1 MVATFR
7 RQTLAGEM
15 LVLQLAIVVVVLVA
29 VAAVSLAQSEATFD
43 RVEGRRVSALAEQ
56 LAANPLVR
64 GQLVLPLPREAL
76 APLVNATQS
85 QSGVTSVTVA
95 DADGQIVSSTDPTA
109 IGEALPLGDG
119 AVEGRGWSGELT
131 LDGGRERVAQVPV
144 LGATRENLGRHLGTV
159 MIGEASPTVWQRL
172 SGASSYLLAYL
183 GIASGLGLAGSLL
196 LARRVKRQTLG
207 LEPREI
213 AGLAEHR
220 EAMLYGI
227 AEGVVALDPQH
238 RLTLVNEMGRRLLD
252 LPEDCVGRSLADLGV
267 EGRLRDVLAG
277 DRDGAADKR
286 DEVVIRHGR
295 VLVMNRMTVRKDGRL
310 LGSVTTLRDR
320 TELARLEREIGSF
333 RSSSELLRAQA
344 HEFANQLHTIS
355 GLIQIGE
362 QEEVVRYIRALNQR
376 RQSLDITLSRRVR
389 DTTVAALLMAKSSQA
404 AERKV
409 HLRISDNT
417 ALDRLTPEDAA
428 DVATVV
434 GNLVDNAVDAAAVG
448 GDVRPEGRGGS
459 WRGSLRGGGGEDRR
473 DGRRSAPDGDRRNGP
488 TDGPGGNRHDSQ
500 PGGREDDRRDSQPG
514 EHDDDQRDDQP
525 GGPDEERRNTHTGG
539 PGETRHDS
547 QPGTPGETRHDS
559 QPGTPGET
567 RHDSQPGTP
576 GETRHDSQP
585 GTPGE
590 TRHDGRPGG
599 RGTPRRGG
607 RPSGPDQERRGGRTG
622 GRDGGPG
629 GGRRD
634 GSRGAWVE
642 VELRQD
648 AASVEIAVRDS
659 GPGVAPELAR
669 EVFSHGFTT
678 KAAQNG
684 ERGIGLAL
692 TRLVC
697 ERHGGEIS
705 VSNTPDG
712 ALFTARM
719 TVSHLTD
726 AVAEGADR

>member
-15 LVLQLAIVVVVLVA
+15 LVLQLAIVVVVLLA
-29 VAAVSLAQSEATFD
+29 VAAVSLAQSETTFN
-43 RVEGRRVSALAEQ
+43 RVEGRRVGALAEQ

-64 GQLVLPLPREAL
+64 SQLVRPAPLEAL
-76 APLVNATQS
+76 APLVNSTQT

-95 DADGQIVSSTDPTA
+95 DADGRIVSSTNPTA
-109 IGEALPLGDG
+109 IGARMALGEG
-119 AVEGRGWSGELT
+119 AAEGRGWSGSQT
-131 LDGGRERVAQVPV
+131 LDGSRQLVAQVPV
-144 LGATRENLGRHLGTV
+144 LGATQENLGQYLGTV
-159 MIGEASPTVWQRL
+159 MIGEADPTVWQRL
-172 SGASSYLLAYL
+172 NGASSYLLAYL

-227 AEGVVALDPQH
+227 AEGVIALDPQH
-238 RLTLVNEMGRRLLD
+238 RLTLANDMGRRLLD
-252 LPEDCVGRSLADLGV
+252 LPEDCVGQSLAELGI
-267 EGRLRDVLAG
+267 EGRLRDVLVG
-277 DRDGAADKR
+277 VRKGAADER
-286 DEVVIRHGR
+286 DEVVIRNGR
-295 VLVMNRMTVRKDGRL
+295 VLVMNRMTVTKDGRP

-355 GLIQIGE
+355 GLIEIGE
-362 QEEVVRYIRALNQR
+362 EDEVVCYIRALNQR

-389 DTTVAALLMAKSSQA
+389 DTAVAALLMAKASLA

-409 HLRISDNT
+409 SLRISDST
-417 ALDRLTPEDAA
+417 ALDRLTPKDAA

-434 GNLVDNAVDAAAVG
+434 GNLVDNAVDAASVVAVT
-448 GDVRPEGRGGS
+448 
-459 WRGSLRGGGGEDRR
+459 GEA
-473 DGRRSAPDGDRRNGP
+473 DG
-488 TDGPGGNRHDSQ
+488 H
-500 PGGREDDRRDSQPG
+500 E
-514 EHDDDQRDDQP
+514 
-525 GGPDEERRNTHTGG
+525 
-539 PGETRHDS
+539 
-547 QPGTPGETRHDS
+547 
-559 QPGTPGET
+559 
-567 RHDSQPGTP
+567 
-576 GETRHDSQP
+576 
-585 GTPGE
+585 
-590 TRHDGRPGG
+590 
-599 RGTPRRGG
+599 
-607 RPSGPDQERRGGRTG
+607 
-622 GRDGGPG
+622 
-629 GGRRD
+629 
-634 GSRGAWVE
+634 AWVE

-648 AASVEIAVRDS
+648 ASSVEIVVRDS

-678 KAAQNG
+678 KAAQEG

-705 VSNTPDG
+705 VTNTPEG
-712 ALFTARM
+712 AMFTARM

-726 AVAEGADR
+726 AVAEGAAR

>member
-1 MVATFR
+1 MVAALR

-15 LVLQLAIVVVVLVA
+15 LVLQLVIVVVLLLA
-29 VAAVSLAQSEATFD
+29 VAAVSLAQSEATFN
-43 RVEGRRVSALAEQ
+43 RVEGRRVVALAEQ
-56 LAANPLVR
+56 LAANPLTR
-64 GQLVLPLPREAL
+64 SQLVRPAPRQAL
-76 APLVNATQS
+76 APLVNSTQT

-95 DADGQIVSSTDPTA
+95 DADGRIVSSTNPTA
-109 IGEALPLGDG
+109 IGAQLPLGEG
-119 AVEGRGWSGELT
+119 VAQGRGWSGSLT
-131 LDGGRERVAQVPV
+131 LDDSRELVAQVPV
-144 LGATRENLGRHLGTV
+144 LGATQENLGRRLGTV
-159 MIGEASPTVWQRL
+159 MIGEADPTVWQRL

-183 GIASGLGLAGSLL
+183 GIASGLGLVGSWL

-227 AEGVVALDPQH
+227 AEGVIALDPQH
-238 RLTLVNEMGRRLLD
+238 RLTLANDMGRRLLD
-252 LPEDCVGRSLADLGV
+252 LPEDCVGRSLTELGI

-277 DRDGAADKR
+277 DGDAHGNGDGGGMGEGDRIRAGDRYGAAGERDDEHGEPGER
-286 DEVVIRHGR
+286 DEVVVRRGR
-295 VLVMNRMTVRKDGRL
+295 VLVMNRMTVVKDGRP

-362 QEEVVRYIRALNQR
+362 QDEVVRYIRALNQR
-376 RQSLDITLSRRVR
+376 RQSLDVTLSLRVR
-389 DTTVAALLMAKSSQA
+389 DTAVAALLMAKSSLA

-409 HLRISDNT
+409 SLRISHGT

-434 GNLVDNAVDAAAVG
+434 GNLVDNAVDAASVAAVA
-448 GDVRPEGRGGS
+448 R
-459 WRGSLRGGGGEDRR
+459 
-473 DGRRSAPDGDRRNGP
+473 APDG
-488 TDGPGGNRHDSQ
+488 HAY
-500 PGGREDDRRDSQPG
+500 
-514 EHDDDQRDDQP
+514 
-525 GGPDEERRNTHTGG
+525 PDE
-539 PGETRHDS
+539 
-547 QPGTPGETRHDS
+547 
-559 QPGTPGET
+559 
-567 RHDSQPGTP
+567 
-576 GETRHDSQP
+576 
-585 GTPGE
+585 
-590 TRHDGRPGG
+590 
-599 RGTPRRGG
+599 
-607 RPSGPDQERRGGRTG
+607 
-622 GRDGGPG
+622 
-629 GGRRD
+629 
-634 GSRGAWVE
+634 AWVE

-648 AASVEIAVRDS
+648 ASSVEIVVRDS

-678 KAAQNG
+678 KAAQEG
-684 ERGIGLAL
+684 GRGIGLAL

-705 VSNTPDG
+705 VTNTPDG
-712 ALFTARM
+712 AMFTARM

-726 AVAEGADR
+726 AVAEGATR